1 MKNIKLE
8 DIIAKTDDEYAT
20 LLFMTKQGDTAYLRS
35 DTNSFVTL
43 TDEET
48 EANDSDNILLDDGT
62 HVLVETAIH
71 GIYGEDEKTWR
82 AAANR
87 KLAAWN
93 LQIDEEQRFG
103 VESYT
108 LERTPRGVQLY
119 DVTITYRTDP
129 GMLGR
134 DGSIHA
140 SETGTLEHNG
150 LTSGQV
156 RTLLRKY
163 MDTQL
168 VTPMNSLRPFD
179 VHVEPQ
185 RWREL
190 QAESIAR
197 RDEANDNLLGNAS
210 DGEQPGA

>member
-20 LLFMTKQGDTAYLRS
+20 LLFTTKQGDTAYLRS

-48 EANDSDNILLDDGT
+48 EAIDSDNILLDDGT
-62 HVLVETAIH
+62 HALVETAIH
-71 GIYGEDEKTWR
+71 GIYGEDEKTWM

-93 LQIDEEQRFG
+93 LQIGHALRG
-103 VESYT
+103 GESYT
-108 LERTPRGVQLY
+108 LERVPRDKQLY
-119 DVTITYRTDP
+119 DVTITYHTDP

-150 LTSGQV
+150 LTGGQV

-210 DGEQPGA
+210 DGE